1 MLSIPAQEDL
11 TLLFAALNAA
21 TSAEIVRRVAEAGHP
36 DLRPAH
42 GYLFQHLLQ
51 GPVRVGELAEKLG
64 MTAQGASKLVI
75 ELERL
80 GYVERRGDPA
90 DGRNRYVALTARGHD
105 GIAAGRAARAAI
117 TAELRA
123 VLGEPAAAE
132 LIAALQQLAAH
143 SGGLAALLGRRLR
156 PQVR

>member
-1 MLSIPAQEDL
+1 MSIPAEDDL

-21 TSAEIVRRVAEAGHP
+21 TSAEIVRRIADAGHP
-36 DLRPAH
+36 ELRPAH
-42 GYLFQHLLQ
+42 GYVFQHLMG
-51 GPVRVGELAEKLG
+51 GPVRVSELGEKLG

-80 GYVERRGDPA
+80 GYVERRGDPG
-90 DGRNRYVALTARGHD
+90 DGRNRYVALTAKGEA
-105 GIAAGRAARAAI
+105 GIEAGRAARAAV

-123 VLGEPAAAE
+123 VLGESAADQMVMG
-132 LIAALQQLAAH
+132 LRQLAEH
-143 SGGLAALLGRRLR
+143 SGGLATLLGRRLK

>member
-1 MLSIPAQEDL
+1 MMSIPAEEDL

-21 TSAEIVRRVAEAGHP
+21 TSAEIVRRIAAAGHP

-42 GYLFQHLLQ
+42 GYVFQHLMG
-51 GPVRVGELAEKLG
+51 GPMRVSELGEKLG

-75 ELERL
+75 ELEGL
-80 GYVERRGDPA
+80 GYVERRGDPG
-90 DGRNRYVALTARGHD
+90 DGRNRYVALTAKGEA
-105 GIAAGRAARAAI
+105 GIEAGRAARAAV

-123 VLGEPAAAE
+123 VLGEAAADQVVAG
-132 LIAALQQLAAH
+132 LRQLAEH

>member
-1 MLSIPAQEDL
+1 MSIPADEDL

-21 TSAEIVRRVAEAGHP
+21 TSAEIVRRVAAAGHP

-42 GYLFQHLLQ
+42 GYLFQHLIQ
-51 GPVRVGELAEKLG
+51 GPARVSELAEKLG

-80 GYVERRGDPA
+80 GYVERRDDPA
-90 DGRNRYVALTARGHD
+90 DGRNRIVALTARGHE
-105 GIAAGRAARAAI
+105 GIEAGRTARAAI
-117 TAELRA
+117 TAELRGI
-123 VLGEPAAAE
+123 LGEDAADQLVAG
-132 LIAALQQLAAH
+132 LRQLADH
-143 SGGLAALLGRRLR
+143 NGGLATLLGRRLR

>member
-1 MLSIPAQEDL
+1 MMSIPPDQDL

-21 TSAEIVRRVAEAGHP
+21 TSAAIVRRVADAGHP

-42 GYLFQHLLQ
+42 GYLFQHLVE
-51 GPVRVGELAEKLG
+51 GPARVGALADKLG
-64 MTAQGASKLVI
+64 MTAQGASKMII

-90 DGRNRYVALTARGHD
+90 DGRNRIVALTARGHD

-123 VLGEPAAAE
+123 VLGEAAADR
-132 LIAALQQLAAH
+132 LVADLQRLADQ
-143 SGGLAALLGRRLR
+143 SGGLATLLARRLR

>member
-1 MLSIPAQEDL
+1 MMSIPAEEDL

-21 TSAEIVRRVAEAGHP
+21 TSAEIVRRVAAAGHP

-42 GYLFQHLLQ
+42 GYLFQHLMA
-51 GPVRVGELAEKLG
+51 GPVRVSELAEKLG

-80 GYVERRGDPA
+80 GYVERRGDPG
-90 DGRNRYVALTARGHD
+90 DGRNRYVALTARGEA
-105 GIAAGRAARAAI
+105 GIEAGREARAAI

-123 VLGEPAAAE
+123 VLGDPAADQLVAG
-132 LIAALQQLAAH
+132 LRQLATH
-143 SGGLAALLGRRLR
+143 NGGLATLLARRLR

>member
-1 MLSIPAQEDL
+1 MSIPAEEDL

-21 TSAEIVRRVAEAGHP
+21 TSAEIVRRIAAAGHP

-42 GYLFQHLLQ
+42 GYLFQHLIV
-51 GPVRVGELAEKLG
+51 GPARVSELAEKLG

-105 GIAAGRAARAAI
+105 GIEAGRAVRAAI

-123 VLGEPAAAE
+123 VLGDPGADD
-132 LIAALQQLAAH
+132 LVVALRALANH
-143 SGGLAALLGRRLR
+143 NGGLATLLARRLR

>member
-1 MLSIPAQEDL
+1 MMSMPAEEDL

-21 TSAEIVRRVAEAGHP
+21 TSAEIVRRIAAAGHP
-36 DLRPAH
+36 ELRPAH
-42 GYLFQHLLQ
+42 GYVFQHLL
-51 GPVRVGELAEKLG
+51 GEPVRVSELGEKLG

-80 GYVERRGDPA
+80 GYVERRGDPG
-90 DGRNRYVALTARGHD
+90 DGRNRYVALTAKGEA
-105 GIAAGRAARAAI
+105 GIEVGRAARAAV

-123 VLGEPAAAE
+123 VLGEAAADQ
-132 LIAALQQLAAH
+132 LVVGLRQLAEH